1 MLQWIKEKAGWIGL
15 AVTVLIGLFPGWFA
29 KIGGGIKNAIVEYWL
44 QLSIVVIIALLV
56 AIYLRVVHR
65 E

>member
-1 MLQWIKEKAGWIGL
+1 MSQWLKEKLGWIGL
-15 AVTVLIGLFPGWFA
+15 VVTVLIGFFPGWFA
-29 KIGGGIKNAIVEYWL
+29 KIGQEIKNAIVEYWL
-44 QLSIVVIIALLV
+44 QLSIAVIIALLV

>member
-1 MLQWIKEKAGWIGL
+1 MSQWIKEKAWWIGL
-15 AVTVLIGLFPGWFA
+15 VVTVLIGLFPGWFA
-29 KIGGGIKNAIVEYWL
+29 KIGEGIKNAIVEYWL
-44 QLSIVVIIALLV
+44 QLSIALIIVLLV

>member
-1 MLQWIKEKAGWIGL
+1 MLQWIKEKAWLIGL

-29 KIGGGIKNAIVEYWL
+29 KIGEGIKNAMVEYWL
-44 QLSIVVIIALLV
+44 QLSIAVIIGLLV
-56 AIYLRVVHR
+56 AIVWLIVRR

>member
-1 MLQWIKEKAGWIGL
+1 MLQWIKEKAWWIGL
-15 AVTVLIGLFPGWFA
+15 VVTILIGLFPSWFA
-29 KIGGGIKNAIVEYWL
+29 KIGEGIINAIVEYWL
-44 QLSIVVIIALLV
+44 QLSIAVIIMLLV

>member
-1 MLQWIKEKAGWIGL
+1 MLQWIKEKAWWIGL

-29 KIGGGIKNAIVEYWL
+29 KIGEGIQNAIVEYWL
-44 QLSIVVIIALLV
+44 QLSIAIIIVLLA